1 MNNSSSANLVILGSS
16 GFARE
21 VAWLVHDIN
30 KQHKPLWNII
40 GFWEGD
46 DRETTPYQVIN
57 GIPLISLKEIKKYLP
72 DLFAIAAI
80 GNPSIRQRAVLQAKE
95 LGCKFPVLI
104 HPSVHLDQETTTIG
118 EGAIICAGTI
128 LTVNIEI
135 KKHVIVNLNCTI
147 GHNCILE
154 DFVTLSP
161 GCHLSGYTEIKYG
174 AYLGTSSVTIEKHT
188 IGENSIIGAGAVVAT
203 DIPDNVTAVGI
214 PARVKEK

>member
-1 MNNSSSANLVILGSS
+1 MNNNSSASLVILGSS

-21 VAWLVHDIN
+21 VAWLVNDIN

-40 GFWEGD
+40 GFWDGD
-46 DRETTPYQVIN
+46 DRGTPPYQIIN
-57 GIPLISLKEIKKYLP
+57 GIPLIGLKEIKKYLP

-80 GNPSIRQRAVLQAKE
+80 GNPSIRQRAVLQGEE

-104 HPSVHLDQETTTIG
+104 HPSVHFDQETSTIG
-118 EGAIICAGTI
+118 EGSIICAGTI
-128 LTVNIEI
+128 MTVNIEI

-147 GHNCILE
+147 GHNCIIE